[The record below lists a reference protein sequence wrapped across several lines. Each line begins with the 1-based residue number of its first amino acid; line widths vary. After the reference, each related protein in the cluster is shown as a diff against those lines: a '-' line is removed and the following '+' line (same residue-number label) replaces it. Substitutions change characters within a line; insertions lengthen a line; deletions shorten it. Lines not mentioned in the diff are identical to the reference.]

1 MIYKREIEKLN
12 KSEIKEVASEV
23 SVRLFSDWL
32 NNLTSFLFAKL
43 LLHPPVVLNRSATEV
58 CFSNFLETA
67 S

>member
-1 MIYKREIEKLN
+1 MIYQREIEKLN

-32 NNLTSFLFAKL
+32 NNLTSFLL

-58 CFSNFLETA
+58 VSRISWRLQVA
-67 S
+67 I